1 MWFFFFLDAELPCT
15 NTSRLSIIVF
25 VCWNEHVWSIQVLGW
40 GGCRLHS
47 AVSALGLAL
56 LRSFIVHW
64 CPCLPSFAA
73 LCLTGPQRSEFPAS
87 ARHFPHPPGK
97 SPYPASSPSISH
109 PHPNA
114 HLMGFTAWLACRII
128 PANPSYPPMGSF
140 CSIQAT
146 HYPFDAGKSHF
157 HDFTGYSIFTCTSH
171 ILQAVSTRD

>member
-1 MWFFFFLDAELPCT
+1 MSGPFRSW
-15 NTSRLSIIVF
+15 
-25 VCWNEHVWSIQVLGW
+25 GW

-47 AVSALGLAL
+47 AVPGLGLAL
-56 LRSFIVHW
+56 PLSFHRALVSVFAI
-64 CPCLPSFAA
+64 FAA

-109 PHPNA
+109 PHPNS

-128 PANPSYPPMGSF
+128 PASPSYPPMGSF

-146 HYPFDAGKSHF
+146 HYPFDAGTSHF
-157 HDFTGYSIFTCTSH
+157 HDFTGYSLFTCSSH
-171 ILQAVSTRD
+171 ILQAVST